1 MSREGVK
8 VRVLAL
14 LTTAVSLL
22 ANLTFSLLV
31 TRKLETSSLGVL
43 NIVNGAVITGLIIQT
58 IVSFMA
64 SRVTAR
70 DGKPSIHMLTLYLL
84 SGLLGSLIALLYVTG
99 VSWRFRQ
106 IYLEVAYLT
115 VASTFAS
122 YLQGYVS
129 SILTVIDRVRLQWV
143 GLVTAV
149 VKLVSIV
156 YIMYSG
162 WSLFSVLVSS
172 VAITLSAAA
181 YGLTFII
188 GYPHHTQSTVP
199 MKPPRSP

>member
-129 SILTVIDRVRLQWV
+129 SILTVIDRVRLQWM

-149 VKLVSIV
+149 VTCRV
-156 YIMYSG
+156 
-162 WSLFSVLVSS
+162 
-172 VAITLSAAA
+172 T
-181 YGLTFII
+181 
-188 GYPHHTQSTVP
+188 
-199 MKPPRSP
+199 